1 MPHHP
6 SSKPFAFRTFATFGA
21 LIALAFAGAARA
33 QSAAARDLD
42 EAAELIAAFTDNGPD
57 SIPTELLER
66 AHGIAVIPNV
76 FRGGFI
82 LGARRGR
89 GVLSLRMA
97 DGSWSNPAFITL
109 TGGSIGWQIGAEST
123 DVVLIFANDNAVRNI
138 RSGKFTLGGEAS
150 AVAGPL
156 RRQVSS
162 TMTFR
167 AEVYGYLRSRGLYA
181 GAAFQ
186 GARLRI
192 DEEMAAGL
200 YGPDAGALALAAQS
214 GQTPMEARRFLLAL
228 DRAVIASSY
237 PATPVDTTPGRR
249 SGAASGSGSGSGSES
264 EARTFPLPD

>member
-1 MPHHP
+1 MIPLR
-6 SSKPFAFRTFATFGA
+6 RTCTSTLQAMLA
-21 LIALAFAGAARA
+21 LVAVAGLPALAQPSAEAQLQEAGDLIRA
-33 QSAAARDLD
+33 W
-42 EAAELIAAFTDNGPD
+42 TDAGDD

-66 AHGIAVIPNV
+66 ALGIAVIPDV

-97 DGSWSNPAFITL
+97 DGSWSNPAFVTL

-123 DVVLIFANDNAVRNI
+123 DIVLIFANANAVKNI
-138 RSGKFTLGGEAS
+138 ASGKFTLGGEAS

-156 RRQVSS
+156 RRQASS

-186 GARLRI
+186 GARLKI
-192 DEEMAAGL
+192 DEELGAVVYGAAVGVEPL
-200 YGPDAGALALAAQS
+200 GPQGPSTPAA
-214 GQTPMEARRFLLAL
+214 ARRFLLAL
-228 DRAVIASSY
+228 AESTLAEAGGFVEPASE
-237 PATPVDTTPGRR
+237 
-249 SGAASGSGSGSGSES
+249 GASPT
-264 EARTFPLPD
+264 EAQTFPLAE

>member
-1 MPHHP
+1 MIR
-6 SSKPFAFRTFATFGA
+6 SGRARAQKLRAV
-21 LIALAFAGAARA
+21 LAFAALAAFAVHA
-33 QSAAARDLD
+33 QPSAEIRLQEAGDL
-42 EAAELIAAFTDNGPD
+42 IRAFTDAGED

-66 AHGIAVIPNV
+66 ALGIAVIPNV

-89 GVLSLRMA
+89 GILSLRMQ

-123 DVVLIFANDNAVRNI
+123 DIVLVFANENAVKNI
-138 RSGKFTLGGEAS
+138 STGKFTLGGEAS

-156 RRQVSS
+156 RRQASS

-186 GARLRI
+186 GARLNI
-192 DEEMAAGL
+192 DHDFGAKFYQGYAGVAPL
-200 YGPDAGALALAAQS
+200 GAQNGA
-214 GQTPMEARRFLLAL
+214 TPSDARRFLLAL
-228 DRAVIASSY
+228 DQAEMATARPIVD
-237 PATPVDTTPGRR
+237 PA
-249 SGAASGSGSGSGSES
+249 ES
-264 EARTFPLPD
+264 EPETRTFPLGE